1 MAALVDQAQLIDGHG
16 AMQVPVVGGRDF
28 ANQRRMVV
36 VETTAA
42 RRPVLAGSALQIDAG
57 RNGVCLVVRSH
68 SSKCWLLGGYTGRG
82 LFGGSSVPSTSKTL
96 KNVVCVALANGVLY
110 NCGF

>member
-1 MAALVDQAQLIDGHG
+1 
-16 AMQVPVVGGRDF
+16 MQVPVVGGRDF

-57 RNGVCLVVRSH
+57 RNGVCLVVRSAQQQMLVTRRLY
-68 SSKCWLLGGYTGRG
+68 CCLVGP
-82 LFGGSSVPSTSKTL
+82 SVHQ
-96 KNVVCVALANGVLY
+96 
-110 NCGF
+110 